1 MQGERP
7 GGLNLSSPDQ
17 VMRTLDDRKE
27 IADECSML
35 RFGGA
40 YPDGS
45 NRSFVRVELLLN
57 RADRFQPGTIMT
69 HLGVSAIGGTPGGMK
84 RRSSS

>member
-1 MQGERP
+1 
-7 GGLNLSSPDQ
+7 
-17 VMRTLDDRKE
+17 MRTLDYRKE

-57 RADRFQPGTIMT
+57 RTDRFRPSTIMT
-69 HLGVSAIGGTPGGMK
+69 HLGVSVTGGIP
-84 RRSSS
+84 